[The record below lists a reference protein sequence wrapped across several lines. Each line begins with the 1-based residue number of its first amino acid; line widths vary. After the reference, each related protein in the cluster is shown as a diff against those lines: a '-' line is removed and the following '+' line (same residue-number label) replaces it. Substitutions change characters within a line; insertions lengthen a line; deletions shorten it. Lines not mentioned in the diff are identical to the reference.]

1 MTASREVWQAAR
13 SEYEGVI
20 DALVRAFDD
29 DPVVNH
35 FLRQDGRRAEAMRQY
50 FEVFVHH
57 LVGPKGEI
65 WTTSANEGA
74 ALWLPPGSWQLGF
87 VEQLRHFPSMVRIT
101 GWSGLGRV
109 VRGLDA
115 MEKAH
120 PTYPHWFLQSIGV
133 RPTFQG
139 QGWGRKLLTPIL
151 ERADAEGLPVYLE
164 SSKPSNVPY
173 YERFG
178 FEVVGASVL
187 DDRAPPL
194 IPMRRR
200 PET

>member
-1 MTASREVWQAAR
+1 MSAGREVWQATPG
-13 SEYEGVI
+13 EYAGVI

-35 FLRQDGRRAEAMRQY
+35 FLRQDGRRGEAMRLY

-57 LVGPKGEI
+57 FVGPKGEV

-74 ALWLPPGSWQLGF
+74 ALWLPPGSWQLGIA
-87 VEQLRHFPSMVRIT
+87 EQLRHFPSMVRI
-101 GWSGLGRV
+101 SGLRGLPRV

-120 PTYPHWFLQSIGV
+120 PGDAHWFLQSIGV
-133 RPTFQG
+133 RPSFQG
-139 QGWGRKLLTPIL
+139 QGWGRRLLEPML
-151 ERADAEGLPVYLE
+151 ERADAEGVPIYLE
-164 SSKPSNVPY
+164 SSKPSNIPY

-178 FEVVGASVL
+178 FEVVGDSVL
-187 DDRAPPL
+187 DAGAPPL
-194 IPMRRR
+194 IPMRRS
-200 PET
+200 PEA